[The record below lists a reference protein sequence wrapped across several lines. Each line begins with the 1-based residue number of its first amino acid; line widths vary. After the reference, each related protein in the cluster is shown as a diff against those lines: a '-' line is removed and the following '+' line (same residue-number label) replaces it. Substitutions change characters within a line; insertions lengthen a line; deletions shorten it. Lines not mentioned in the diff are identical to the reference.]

1 MSELIRWENL
11 SKVNEKYFKNFYIEL
26 SNMEKTG
33 LYTMG
38 KNVEQLEHDIASYV
52 GTKYAIACGNALDG
66 LTLSIKSLNLP
77 EKSEIIVPSNTFYAS
92 VLAIL
97 RNNMTP
103 IFCEPD
109 IDTFNIKAENIE
121 KLITNKTKAILVVHL
136 YGNMCDMDAIN
147 ELAKKHNLYVI
158 EDSAQAFGAKYKDK
172 MAGNLSDVGVFSFF
186 PTKNLGGIGDAGMV
200 VTNNE
205 KIFNYI
211 KLARNYGGEKYN
223 YQIQGINSRMDEIQA
238 IFLREKLKDIDNI
251 NNLKIRNANL
261 YLQGINNNRI
271 ILPSTTKESKHV
283 YYIFPIRCNKRDE
296 LKEYLLEN
304 GIEAL
309 IHYPIA
315 LNKMKVFEKMNISLK
330 IAEKISA
337 TELSLP
343 CSASHSVEEIKKIV
357 SIINKFK

>member
-1 MSELIRWENL
+1 MEKFIRWENL
-11 SKVNEKYFKNFYIEL
+11 SKVNEKYFKKFYTEL
-26 SNMEKTG
+26 KEIEKTG

-38 KNVEQLEHDIASYV
+38 KNVEKLENDIASYI

-66 LTLSIKSLNLP
+66 LTLAIKSLNIP
-77 EKSEIIVPSNTFYAS
+77 EGSEIIVPSNTFYAS
-92 VLAIL
+92 VLAVL
-97 RNNMTP
+97 RNNMLP

-109 IDTFNIKAENIE
+109 IDTFNITAESIE

-136 YGNMCDMDAIN
+136 YGNMCDMDKIN
-147 ELAKKHNLYVI
+147 ELARKNNLYVI
-158 EDSAQAFGAKYKDK
+158 EDSAQAFGASYKGK
-172 MAGNLSDVGVFSFF
+172 MAGNLSDAGVFSFF

-200 VTNNE
+200 VTNNVN
-205 KIFNYI
+205 IYNYI

-238 IFLREKLKDIDNI
+238 IFLKEKLKDIETI
-251 NNLKIRNANL
+251 NNLKTRNANL
-261 YLQGINNNRI
+261 YLQNIKNKQI
-271 ILPSTTKESKHV
+271 ILPTTTIESKNV
-283 YYIFPIRCNKRDE
+283 YYIFPIRCKKRDE

-304 GIEAL
+304 GVESL

-315 LNKMKVFEKMNISLK
+315 LNKMKVFEKMNRSFK
-330 IAEKISA
+330 IAEEISD

-357 SIINKFK
+357 SLINKFN